1 MSATDS
7 AGLLAAL
14 EAAGAA
20 GDTTTAPSP
29 PEPAQA
35 PTTPPSESPT
45 PPTPQTPPATTE
57 TPPAAPP
64 PKTPDEIR
72 AEIEAE
78 YRRKEAGWQG
88 QTKKWE
94 NAAKRAEEALAAR
107 EKAIDD
113 DLARL
118 RDAAPDQRGKEYYQ
132 AALDQRAIARQS
144 DDLKAREER
153 IAQAEQ
159 AFVTAQQQTEERIL
173 RTEADSILPGYLKE
187 QLAARGLPSE
197 AGAELQAI
205 LDLPANKKF
214 LQNAP
219 LAGAFTW
226 IAEMGQY
233 IDQQLPALQTKWA
246 QGNRAEART
255 SGEHWRPTGGNG
267 GTPQSAAPKT
277 MAETSGASL
286 ADFIANYE
294 G

>member
-132 AALDQRAIARQS
+132 AALDQRAIARDRQS
-144 DDLKAREER
+144 IDAEKAELAAFRE
-153 IAQAEQ
+153 QWQ
-159 AFVTAQQQTEERIL
+159 QTQQQAQEHVL
-173 RTEADSILPGYLKE
+173 RSEAETLLPAYLD
-187 QLAARGLPSE
+187 QALQARGLPPE
-197 AGAELQAI
+197 AGAEIRAI
-205 LDLPANKKF
+205 LDLPANKRF
-214 LQNAP
+214 LQSAP
-219 LAGAFTW
+219 LDGAFPW
-226 IAEMGQY
+226 IRSMGEY